1 MKSLVGK
8 SGLVGY
14 ADNILNSIGKS
25 LKLVELGKI
34 ILGPTLTHYYPAKD
48 NYLNIA
54 VWLSLLKFQ
63 EFGNVRGN
71 DGALK
76 F

>member
-8 SGLVGY
+8 SGLFGY
-14 ADNILNSIGKS
+14 ADDILNSIGKS
-25 LKLVELGKI
+25 LKLVELEKI

-54 VWLSLLKFQ
+54 V
-63 EFGNVRGN
+63 
-71 DGALK
+71 
-76 F
+76 